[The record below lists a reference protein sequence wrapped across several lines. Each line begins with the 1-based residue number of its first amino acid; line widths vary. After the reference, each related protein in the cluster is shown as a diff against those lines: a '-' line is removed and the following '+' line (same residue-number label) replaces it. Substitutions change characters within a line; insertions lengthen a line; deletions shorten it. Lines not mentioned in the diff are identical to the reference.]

1 MAYLK
6 AAGKAI
12 INSPKA
18 IRKKLGGTGHESV
31 QKHEREKICYLAIAS
46 YRNNIISLSVYC

>member
-31 QKHEREKICYLAIAS
+31 QKHEREMICSCGKY
-46 YRNNIISLSVYC
+46 